1 MTLYLNNAPTNINLY
16 ITPHVVTFRIYEF
29 QINIYGFRLRGL
41 GTAFAYLCQYNCHHL
56 YEYRF
61 IRPIYISFIHHD
73 IASVGGVTV
82 SMVAFQAVDPGSTP
96 GRRTHFTANHLFIFI
111 FFNLGC
117 VSVSDPYLISLKLTH
132 HANPICFF
140 VSNFVCAP
148 NLRASHEMIIISAWN
163 LQLWCKTLSKI

>member
-111 FFNLGC
+111 FLIWVVFLSQIHTWFHLNWPTTPIPY
-117 VSVSDPYLISLKLTH
+117 VSLFLIL
-132 HANPICFF
+132 F
-140 VSNFVCAP
+140 AP
-148 NLRASHEMIIISAWN
+148 QTFEHPMKW
-163 LQLWCKTLSKI
+163 